1 MNEANIAIY
10 IRAAFSASFLV
21 SESDGEITADEVGA
35 FMQALRELHNFD
47 LDEDE
52 VWESFG
58 NALQLDADE
67 HLSRVAGA
75 AGFSGDL
82 RREILNIA
90 LAVAA
95 ADGEVSIS
103 EILCLPDIAGALGI
117 ELGDGDDEDGGSE
130 EDEAEERDHGESSE
144 KYAASLRKA
153 EAALRAEGN
162 LAPSAAEI
170 VLRATSDM
178 LSEMAGILKPL

>member
-58 NALQLDADE
+58 NALQLDEDE